1 MNDLD
6 PTEHNLNLNLLL
18 SELEKSSI
26 LERPN
31 ILYSE
36 WSTSTQRI
44 LKDYFDEF
52 NKEVI
57 YTCDFQSEGESI
69 YLSLSLA
76 IIYIHLNHTIV
87 RTEKRLETQVTSM
100 LTSLTRV
107 IKSVHI
113 VCIQNLMA
121 ISLAR
126 TIKELT
132 V

>member
-69 YLSLSLA
+69 YLS
-76 IIYIHLNHTIV
+76 H
-87 RTEKRLETQVTSM
+87 
-100 LTSLTRV
+100 
-107 IKSVHI
+107 
-113 VCIQNLMA
+113 
-121 ISLAR
+121 
-126 TIKELT
+126 
-132 V
+132 